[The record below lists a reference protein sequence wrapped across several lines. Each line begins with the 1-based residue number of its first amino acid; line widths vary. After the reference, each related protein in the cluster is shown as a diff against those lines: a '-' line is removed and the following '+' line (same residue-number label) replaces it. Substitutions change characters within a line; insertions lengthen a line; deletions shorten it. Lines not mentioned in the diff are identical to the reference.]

1 MTYAATKPTEEQ
13 VKRAIEDTLG
23 ENAKLYKL
31 LAKYDAENH
40 VAKNP
45 IKVKRS

>member
-1 MTYAATKPTEEQ
+1 MTYAATRPTKEQ
-13 VKRAIEDTLG
+13 VKRAIGDTL
-23 ENAKLYKL
+23 ENNAKLYEL

-40 VAKNP
+40 VAKKS